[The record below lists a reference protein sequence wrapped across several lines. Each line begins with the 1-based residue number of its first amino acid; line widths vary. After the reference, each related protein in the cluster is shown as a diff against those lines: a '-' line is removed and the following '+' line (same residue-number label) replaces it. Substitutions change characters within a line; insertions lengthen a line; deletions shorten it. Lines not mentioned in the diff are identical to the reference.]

1 MPFIVLL
8 YVSLWRTSY
17 VVLAGLVLL
26 GCEQPSPSLDQVVKK
41 NANATGGRDAI
52 EAVKSIEV
60 DLHIVDPGFAADGIY
75 RATRTGKMR
84 IDVMIAGEHVFTEA
98 CNGTRGW
105 EWSGKGEAVDCS
117 AAATVALRHG
127 VELPGKLFGLHE
139 MQARGHGVELLT
151 NQQIEGNDY
160 HVLRLAFAD
169 GYSTSLYVDT
179 KSGLI
184 TRRREVRALHVDI
197 DPPPTTIETLSSDF
211 RKIAGVMFS
220 FSNVE
225 VDLKSGKVLERTT
238 VRSVKVNP
246 VFNERIF
253 DVL

>member
-1 MPFIVLL
+1 M
-8 YVSLWRTSY
+8 
-17 VVLAGLVLL
+17 VLAGLALL
-26 GCEQPSPSLDQVVKK
+26 GCEQRLPSLDRVVNK
-41 NANATGGRDAI
+41 NANATGGREAI
-52 EAVKSIEV
+52 EAIKSIEV

-84 IDVMIAGEHVFTEA
+84 IDIMMGSEHVFTEA

-105 EWSGKGEAVDCS
+105 EWRGKGEAVDCS
-117 AAATVALRHG
+117 PAATAALRHG

-139 MQARGHGVELLT
+139 MQARGHGVELRA
-151 NQQIEGNDY
+151 NQEIEGNDY

-184 TRRREVRALHVDI
+184 TRRREVRALHVEI
-197 DPPPTTIETLSSDF
+197 DPTPTTIETQSSDF
-211 RKIAGVMFS
+211 RRVAGVMFS
-220 FSNVE
+220 FANVE
-225 VDLKSGKVLERTT
+225 VDLKSGRVLERTT

-246 VFNERIF
+246 EFNERIF
-253 DVL
+253 DVLL